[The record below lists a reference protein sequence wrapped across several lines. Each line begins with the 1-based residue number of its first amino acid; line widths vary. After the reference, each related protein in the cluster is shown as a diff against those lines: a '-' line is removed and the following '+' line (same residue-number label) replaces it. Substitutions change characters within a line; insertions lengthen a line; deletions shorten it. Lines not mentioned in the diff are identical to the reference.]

1 HLTNMLHLDIGSL
14 NQISSYEGEKM
25 LNAYLNNIKL
35 RFATYLRKSID
46 VALQTRQRKH
56 AIQRES
62 CGHARKAMI
71 QAEISRPK
79 RQVQDAI
86 RTGSRDIRGLLPP
99 AIIAIRRLT
108 PILSSYATDYEFE
121 KNNIYYDVKV
131 HPEMHAKAFFRIA
144 QLFETEGERVFQSM
158 PLRMTWVPQHITVD
172 TEVLRQN
179 ILQDKTYRSTQD
191 TKENIWWRVLDTKS
205 KAIVSQNGYNFTYT
219 VQTDGVSISILKEK
233 EGSGWMP
240 KRKKGEE
247 FKYVSDL
254 NKRKLNEIMD
264 RSAYLDPNRHD
275 LEHGI
280 LPGSTAEDP
289 KSIRY
294 TRNQHAHETEM
305 HRHQDILII
314 VKAAYRNG
322 IVLEAEE
329 HLQQVSC
336 TTTNPTEYKKY
347 LRTRT
352 AVHSV
357 LSKFYTETLT
367 NRKEFGQYL
376 HRRLRLSTY
385 MNQLAVDQ
393 RLANYIRKKAGRNDL
408 VLIIGDWQA
417 TMVRFQEPIRDIG
430 MLRMLRRQ
438 GFEVYK
444 IDEFR
449 TSTFCPG
456 CGGILRKCL
465 RVQNPRK
472 KSRKKRPFVVCHGL
486 LECTSDECIQY
497 VKEKLSEKNVN
508 ESGAGGDPGVTVEGR
523 YWNRD
528 TAAALNFK
536 IITDSLRTVGRVPER
551 FDRNVKLTPEQQRQ
565 QRQRQ
570 PLKLQV
576 PPKLQ
581 QTREEW
587 QQTRQN
593 YQQRKQKQQHQRQ
606 EQRAQHKEHEEKRLL
621 KNQQRLE
628 KLREAQ
634 RIKRMDEQEQRERE
648 LDMRVAAFKEHRR
661 QFKQKRRQKREL
673 QQQQQM
679 QPPNKTRRLARRA
692 AAATTPVADNTQLNR
707 RSKRKA
713 ATASTSAA
721 TASGQEQTAMRKRAD
736 QQ

>member
-1 HLTNMLHLDIGSL
+1 MT
-14 NQISSYEGEKM
+14 
-25 LNAYLNNIKL
+25 
-35 RFATYLRKSID
+35 
-46 VALQTRQRKH
+46 
-56 AIQRES
+56 
-62 CGHARKAMI
+62 
-71 QAEISRPK
+71 
-79 RQVQDAI
+79 
-86 RTGSRDIRGLLPP
+86 
-99 AIIAIRRLT
+99 
-108 PILSSYATDYEFE
+108 
-121 KNNIYYDVKV
+121 
-131 HPEMHAKAFFRIA
+131 
-144 QLFETEGERVFQSM
+144 M

-329 HLQQVSC
+329 HLQ
-336 TTTNPTEYKKY
+336 
-347 LRTRT
+347 
-352 AVHSV
+352 
-357 LSKFYTETLT
+357 
-367 NRKEFGQYL
+367 
-376 HRRLRLSTY
+376 
-385 MNQLAVDQ
+385 QLAVDQ